1 MADIKIKQTST
12 AGDYSAET
20 TVEVTGA
27 DYIREDLIKLV
38 LDGGL
43 ARLPAAPEGKNL
55 TWAKSPAGELFI
67 PGSFE
72 ADFPLPYNMRKFR
85 PAHVSPA
92 IISEAKRQG
101 RLDVFLKPFD
111 EIDIPLDTG
120 GTVTVV
126 CGYSDPN
133 TARFVLKDCWDEAV
147 MNDEATNKTGYFK
160 SKGRAHVLVD
170 ILPHI
175 AQEWRALFKPRQM
188 VEEING
194 ERVEYADL
202 MWLPSATDV
211 FGPSEDGYWKD
222 LDDSFQLPIFKKER
236 DRVKECG
243 DEGTYP
249 YSLRSVFATYSY
261 IFGLVGADGGY
272 SSSYAYYSIGF
283 APGFDI

>member
-1 MADIKIKQTST
+1 MADIKIKQTNRND
-12 AGDYSAET
+12 DYSTET
-20 TVEVTGA
+20 TVEITGA
-27 DYIREDLIKLV
+27 DYIREDLIKLFIENGQAGQPV
-38 LDGGL
+38 
-43 ARLPAAPEGKNL
+43 APEGKNL
-55 TWAKSPAGELFI
+55 AWAKSPAETLGV
-67 PGSFE
+67 PSTFE
-72 ADFPLPYNMRKFR
+72 TDFPLPYNMRKFR

-101 RLDVFLKPFD
+101 RLDTLIQPFD

-126 CGYSDPN
+126 CGYVEPEW
-133 TARFVLKDCWDEAV
+133 ARFVLKDCWDEAV
-147 MNDEATNKTGYFK
+147 MNEENTNKTGYFK

-175 AQEWRALFKPRQM
+175 AQEWREIFKPRQM

-211 FGPSEDGYWKD
+211 FGPSEEGYWKD
-222 LDDSFQLPIFKKER
+222 LDDSFQLPIFKRER

-243 DEGTYP
+243 DNGTYTWW
-249 YSLRSVFATYSY
+249 LRSVYATVTYY
-261 IFGLVGADGGY
+261 FRIVYTDGGSYYHSANY
-272 SSSYAYYSIGF
+272 SLGF

>member
-1 MADIKIKQTST
+1 MADIKIKQTNT
-12 AGDYSAET
+12 NGDYSAET
-20 TVEVTGA
+20 TVEITGMEYGA
-27 DYIREDLIKLV
+27 DDLTKSILERLGQSGTSPEHKTDNGQPTTEPEATEVNNKAGLCRLRRLRSGYI
-38 LDGGL
+38 
-43 ARLPAAPEGKNL
+43 
-55 TWAKSPAGELFI
+55 
-67 PGSFE
+67 
-72 ADFPLPYNMRKFR
+72 
-85 PAHVSPA
+85 SPA
-92 IISEAKRQG
+92 ILKQHRDEG
-101 RLDVFLKPFD
+101 RLDEIISPFD

-120 GTVTVV
+120 GTVTVA

-147 MNDEATNKTGYFK
+147 MNDEPTNKTGYFK
-160 SKGRAHVLVD
+160 SKGRAHVLLG

-175 AQEWRALFKPRQM
+175 AQEWRELFKPRQM

-202 MWLPSATDV
+202 MWLLSATDV

-249 YSLRSVFATYSY
+249 YWLRSVNATYSTY
-261 IFGLVGADGGY
+261 FRFVNADGSIY
-272 SSSYAYYSIGF
+272 NSSANGSLGF